1 MIMNPAYVGVFLQY
15 FLPTMIIVVIMLNRI
30 TLLKVCLFLI
40 KSVSQKL
47 TGVTDTLTRNIEMN
61 MDQINSQQFV
71 FFTRGGN
78 ISNLNLAML
87 YVQDNEQTN
96 RMKIVNVI
104 PEGAEASGKL
114 ADDIK
119 FLNRIYPEID
129 LEFIVHRGEFGPDL
143 IQELSQKWAIPPS
156 FMFMRSP
163 KGDFRYSSAELGGV
177 RLIM

>member
-71 FFTRGGN
+71 FFTR
-78 ISNLNLAML
+78 S
-87 YVQDNEQTN
+87 
-96 RMKIVNVI
+96 
-104 PEGAEASGKL
+104 
-114 ADDIK
+114 
-119 FLNRIYPEID
+119 
-129 LEFIVHRGEFGPDL
+129 FG
-143 IQELSQKWAIPPS
+143 
-156 FMFMRSP
+156 
-163 KGDFRYSSAELGGV
+163 
-177 RLIM
+177 